1 LIAARGSTYL
11 VRIPISDLEARLD
24 AGKFMRIHRSAIIN
38 LDFVESMKPD
48 DQSQLEAQ
56 MHDGT
61 RLTANREASKQLRD
75 WLI

>member
-38 LDFVESMKPD
+38 LDFAESMRPD
-48 DQSQLEAQ
+48 DQSQLEVQ
-56 MHDGT
+56 MRDGT

-75 WLI
+75 WSI